1 MTGLA
6 RRVDELDWTALAR
19 DLDAQ
24 GYALT
29 EAVLTPD
36 ECKRLASGYDD
47 DAQFRSVVDMQRHN
61 FGSGEYK
68 YFAYPLPQEV
78 VELRTALYAP
88 LRDVANEWASRL
100 RTGVTFPPTLD
111 DYLEVCHRAGQARPT
126 PLLLH
131 YRAGD
136 YNALH
141 QDVYG
146 ELGFPLQVLS
156 VLSSAD
162 AYEGGEVLLVTQR
175 PRAQSVGEAITPQRG
190 QLLVFPNQY
199 RPVPGTR
206 GDYRVQVRHGVSR
219 LRAGERFTLGI
230 IFHDAQ

>member
-1 MTGLA
+1 VTSLTQ
-6 RRVDELDWTALAR
+6 RIDDLDWPSLTR
-19 DLDAQ
+19 DVDAQ

-29 EAVLTPD
+29 HTVLTAD
-36 ECKRLASGYDD
+36 ECKQLAARYDD
-47 DAQFRSVVDMQRHN
+47 DAQFRSVIDMQRHN

-68 YFAYPLPQEV
+68 YFANPLPAPV
-78 VELRTALYAP
+78 DELRHALYAP
-88 LRDVANEWASRL
+88 LQRVANDWAARL
-100 RTGVTFPPTLD
+100 HSDVEFPPTLD
-111 DYLEVCHRAGQARPT
+111 EYLDQCHRAGQTRPT

-156 VLSSAD
+156 VLSPAD

-175 PRAQSVGEAITPQRG
+175 PRAQSVGDVITPQQG
-190 QLLVFPNQY
+190 QLLVFPNRY

-219 LRAGERFTLGI
+219 LRRGERCTLGI

>member
-1 MTGLA
+1 VTSLA
-6 RRVDELDWTALAR
+6 QRIDDLDWTALTR
-19 DLDAQ
+19 DVDAQ

-29 EAVLTPD
+29 HTVLTTD
-36 ECKRLASGYDD
+36 ECKQLAARYDD
-47 DAQFRSVVDMQRHN
+47 DAQFRSVIDMQRHN

-68 YFAYPLPQEV
+68 YFANPLPAPV
-78 VELRTALYAP
+78 DELRHALYEP
-88 LRDVANEWASRL
+88 LRGVADEWAARL
-100 RTGVTFPPTLD
+100 CTDAEFPPTLD
-111 DYLEVCHRAGQARPT
+111 EYLDQCHRAGQTRPT

-156 VLSSAD
+156 VLSPAD

-175 PRAQSVGEAITPQRG
+175 PRAQSVGDVITPQQG
-190 QLLVFPNQY
+190 QLLVFPNRY

-219 LRAGERFTLGI
+219 LRRGERFTLGI
-230 IFHDAQ
+230 IFHDAA